1 LHLIDGTSEK
11 VAQDYATIIGELG
24 AYSEKLAAKPRVTI
38 LNKIDALD
46 DEQRQEA
53 RAALEEASGGP
64 VMMMSSVAKQGVT
77 EVLRKLRSEI
87 DDHHKR
93 LQPAQEEE
101 AWHP

>member
-1 LHLIDGTSEK
+1 
-11 VAQDYATIIGELG
+11 
-24 AYSEKLAAKPRVTI
+24 
-38 LNKIDALD
+38 
-46 DEQRQEA
+46 
-53 RAALEEASGGP
+53 LEEDSGGP